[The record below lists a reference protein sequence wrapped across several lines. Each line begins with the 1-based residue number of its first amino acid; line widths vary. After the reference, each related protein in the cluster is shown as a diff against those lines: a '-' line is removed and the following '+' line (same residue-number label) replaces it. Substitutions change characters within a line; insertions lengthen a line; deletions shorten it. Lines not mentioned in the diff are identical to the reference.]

1 MFARHLRRLFA
12 PHRCAMRGT
21 CGAPWGHILDYILVL
36 AGLLGLILGGEAL
49 VRGSVG
55 LATRL
60 AMPPFLIGLT
70 IVGFGTSMPEM
81 LVSVDA
87 ALRGV
92 PDVAIG
98 NVVGSNIANIL
109 LIVGLTALV
118 WPISVQGSSVR
129 RDCLVMLAASVLILA
144 IFAQGSISGLSG
156 GLLVLAL
163 LGYLG
168 WSALSGAAEPDA
180 NETHIHMAP
189 LIAILWIALAL
200 VALIFGAR
208 FLIDGAVSIA
218 REFGV
223 SEAFIGLTIIAVG
236 TSLPELATSLIAA
249 LRRQSAIA
257 IGNVIGSNIFN
268 VLGILGVT
276 ALITPVPVAPRFVS
290 FDGPIMIGVTLVLVA
305 LLVLRSGVGRLGGAV
320 LLGAYVTYLWA
331 AQG

>member
-1 MFARHLRRLFA
+1 M
-12 PHRCAMRGT
+12 
-21 CGAPWGHILDYILVL
+21 DYILVL

-60 AMPPFLIGLT
+60 SMPPFLIGLT

-92 PDVAIG
+92 PDVSIG

-118 WPISVQGSSVR
+118 WPISVPGRFVQ
-129 RDCLVMLAASVLILA
+129 RDCLVMLAASVLMLA
-144 IFAQGSISGLSG
+144 IFTQGSISSLSG

-163 LGYLG
+163 LAYLG
-168 WSALSGAAEPDA
+168 WSAFSGTAEPDTPA
-180 NETHIHMAP
+180 TRAQMDP
-189 LIAILWIALAL
+189 LTALLWIGLALA
-200 VALIFGAR
+200 ALIFGAR
-208 FLIDGAVSIA
+208 FLIDGAVAIA

-236 TSLPELATSLIAA
+236 TSLPELATSIIAA

-268 VLGILGVT
+268 ILGILGVT

-290 FDGPIMIGVTLVLVA
+290 FDGPIMIGVTLVLIA

-320 LLGAYVTYLWA
+320 LLGGYATYLWA